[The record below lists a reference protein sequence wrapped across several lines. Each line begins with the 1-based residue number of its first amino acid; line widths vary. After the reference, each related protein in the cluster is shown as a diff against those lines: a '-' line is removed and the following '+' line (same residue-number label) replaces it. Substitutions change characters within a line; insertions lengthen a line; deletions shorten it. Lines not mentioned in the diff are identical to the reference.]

1 LSETIFPI
9 WILNLGP
16 VFLSS
21 PYSYAVKRPY
31 VKKRSNFL
39 AVLASTDYPRWNQ
52 PLFAFD
58 GVNFLVFICVAP
70 ALKVVA
76 VNLQPRRPKKVA
88 AGELKNTDSVFGS
101 RYG

>member
-1 LSETIFPI
+1 MSRREATFWPSWLQLIT
-9 WILNLGP
+9 LGGTSR
-16 VFLSS
+16 FL
-21 PYSYAVKRPY
+21 
-31 VKKRSNFL
+31 
-39 AVLASTDYPRWNQ
+39 T
-52 PLFAFD
+52 FD
-58 GVNFLVFICVAP
+58 DGNFLVFICVAP